1 MKKHYEFNSENYDS
15 IEDVLDDVYRDEY
28 LYEKYLREVL
38 RDFAPFQIL
47 NGIRDGDM
55 GLAEE
60 ITDAVDDAIFEDINK
75 VEEEDK
81 DGEEDWA

>member
-47 NGIRDGDM
+47 NGIRDRDM

-60 ITDAVDDAIFEDINK
+60 ITDAVDDAIIEDINK